1 LQQVSGEPLTI
12 PARSSLTVAPS
23 LLGIMLGGYLADRL
37 VTRAT
42 KWRAISLAGMLL
54 LGVPTFLVLLATP

>member
-1 LQQVSGEPLTI
+1 
-12 PARSSLTVAPS
+12 
-23 LLGIMLGGYLADRL
+23 MLGGYLADRL